1 MIIFINEFIMFAKIT
16 LKYILSFKYNS
27 VEDFFSAIILS
38 KIGHKN
44 HLCITYSWQGTL
56 SSTNSKQLSQDYLSH

>member
-27 VEDFFSAIILS
+27 VENFFFCYNF
-38 KIGHKN
+38 K
-44 HLCITYSWQGTL
+44 
-56 SSTNSKQLSQDYLSH
+56 